1 MEQNQSIVLKKED
14 FYQHEGQLLMSL
26 KELSG
31 RLGYSDHEKLRR
43 VYRRNKRELDKFK
56 VLPKRATPGGMQET
70 LHFNEIGCY
79 VLAMFA
85 RTKQARY
92 FREALANLLMDLRK
106 QNLHLVPAY
115 VVASLESKMKSMT
128 ARIRRL
134 EGQQAVYYLAEKERL
149 CSRRRWNM
157 SKMQWKNITRM
168 LEKGIVVD
176 DISDMLAVPIWVV
189 KKVYEIELHG
199 TSGYSLG
206 FGSDKTR
213 AEIHKELDEME
224 ERMRLQEAGNE

>member
-14 FYQHEGQLLMSL
+14 FTEQSGNYLMSL
-26 KELSG
+26 TKLAKM
-31 RLGYSDHEKLRR
+31 LGYKNPKQIYTLYNQYRDELA
-43 VYRRNKRELDKFK
+43 VYSVVCDSHTNPERK
-56 VLPKRATPGGMQET
+56 VMCL
-70 LHFNEIGCY
+70 NENGCY
-79 VLAMFA
+79 LVAMFA
-85 RTKQARY
+85 RTEKAKE
-92 FREALANLLMDLRK
+92 FRKALANLIVDLRK

-115 VVASLESKMKSMT
+115 VVASLESKMKSMA